1 VSMTMSAPQERSK
14 QQQASQAHTSVTK
27 SAAGDDKTAH
37 APVPSMMIAS
47 EQPILFSSERNQSIL
62 GGGT

>member
-1 VSMTMSAPQERSK
+1 MSAPQERSK
-14 QQQASQAHTSVTK
+14 QQQARWRQAHPSGTK

-47 EQPILFSSERNQSIL
+47 EQPILFSSERNQSIF